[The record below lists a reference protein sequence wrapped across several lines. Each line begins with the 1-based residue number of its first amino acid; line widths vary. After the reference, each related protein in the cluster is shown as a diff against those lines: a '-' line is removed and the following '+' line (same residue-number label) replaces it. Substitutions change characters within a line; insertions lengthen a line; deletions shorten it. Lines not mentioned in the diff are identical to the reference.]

1 MRISVRDANWL
12 SYDHLRVVGPFRD
25 VDAAGVRQTLVAFHR
40 RYPNHPLF
48 SRVNR
53 ARRRWERMTPSDFA
67 AMVDRTVVEFV
78 NQRSDEPGP
87 SSADPAESMRANLL
101 ATPLEDVPMR
111 LVVADGYVGIR
122 MTHAIGDG
130 RVFNAVLPE
139 IIAATA
145 ARREPRL
152 PEARPTRLPLLRASL
167 RFFGSSPGNVR
178 RLLRVERPVLP
189 GPVEPTRHWDPGTCS
204 FYAHSDSGLVD
215 GVRRWRDQSA
225 PGVSAT
231 SLLFAATWAA
241 FGEAGMNPDDSGIM
255 ILVDARRYLAKG
267 ALVDGNFTAAQY
279 VRPRV
284 PGNPRAIQDAMDAA
298 IDAGRPL
305 STLALEDA
313 RLLRG
318 GHGDRAPRR
327 VSQTPR
333 PQLTLTHVGRL
344 PMYAALPW
352 RTTERVMISAPTPGG
367 PEGVTISF
375 AEVDGAIHI
384 NVSFHSSTFPEAQ
397 IRQIAAQICTDPL
410 GLVERATARAEAT
423 QTAQLAR

>member
-189 GPVEPTRHWDPGTCS
+189 GPVDPTRHWDAGTCF

-241 FGEAGMNPDDSGIM
+241 FSEAGMNPDDSGIM
-255 ILVDARRYLAKG
+255 ILVDACRYLAKG
-267 ALVDGNFTAAQY
+267 TLVDSNFTAAGMFG
-279 VRPRV
+279 PD
-284 PGNPRAIQDAMDAA
+284 PGQPARNPGRDGRGDQRRAAA
-298 IDAGRPL
+298 EHAG
-305 STLALEDA
+305 AEDA

-318 GHGDRAPRR
+318 GHGNRAPA
-327 VSQTPR
+327 PGE
-333 PQLTLTHVGRL
+333 PN
-344 PMYAALPW
+344 P
-352 RTTERVMISAPTPGG
+352 SAPTHPDARGTSADVCSPALAYHRTGDDQRSDSRWPGRRHHLVRG
-367 PEGVTISF
+367 RGRRDPHQRELSLI
-375 AEVDGAIHI
+375 E
-384 NVSFHSSTFPEAQ
+384 FPEAQ
-397 IRQIAAQICTDPL
+397 IRQIATQICTDPL

-423 QTAQLAR
+423 QTAQLAQ